1 MVVKGTR
8 GNEGAERSGVHDKE
22 EWTKDRA
29 LGTPQEDVCQEDR
42 SVTHLTR
49 KGRDERYLTYYL
61 LHSANSSSRCSTRV
75 QNNFVSSYDVNK
87 ALVARHSRSHL
98 VVSASVGCS

>member
-1 MVVKGTR
+1 MVVKETR

-49 KGRDERYLTYYL
+49 KGRDDDLNQVRTEQWMPNQDERRVMSWLIV
-61 LHSANSSSRCSTRV
+61 SKAAERSSRQRHDTFCDPIVLTR
-75 QNNFVSSYDVNK
+75 
-87 ALVARHSRSHL
+87 
-98 VVSASVGCS
+98 

>member
-8 GNEGAERSGVHDKE
+8 GNEGAVRSGIHDE
-22 EWTKDRA
+22 EQWTKDRA

-49 KGRDERYLTYYL
+49 RDELT
-61 LHSANSSSRCSTRV
+61 
-75 QNNFVSSYDVNK
+75 DMI
-87 ALVARHSRSHL
+87 
-98 VVSASVGCS
+98 